1 MLNAMSRLYTSSQI
15 LDRQVHTGAANLS
28 CAQQVLPE
36 YYPGSIHLV
45 KLSVSLSD
53 DDVAVLDAYVEK
65 AGLPSRS
72 AGLQRAIRML
82 RYPTLEDDY
91 DDAWSEWAATGEAE
105 VWEETVG
112 DGLGNAAR

>member
-1 MLNAMSRLYTSSQI
+1 
-15 LDRQVHTGAANLS
+15 V
-28 CAQQVLPE
+28 
-36 YYPGSIHLV
+36 V

-53 DDVAVLDAYVEK
+53 DDVAVLDKYVEQ

-82 RYPTLEDDY
+82 RHPTLEDDY
-91 DDAWSEWAATGEAE
+91 ADAWSDFAAAGEAE
-105 VWEETVG
+105 VWEATVG